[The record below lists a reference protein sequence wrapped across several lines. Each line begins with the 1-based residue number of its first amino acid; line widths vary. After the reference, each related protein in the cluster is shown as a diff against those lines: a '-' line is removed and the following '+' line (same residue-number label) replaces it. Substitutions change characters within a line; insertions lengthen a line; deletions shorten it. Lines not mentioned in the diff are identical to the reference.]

1 MWKMSLSYYKSL
13 HYSGT
18 YENMT
23 LIWDFNMNLKK
34 QVLKLFR
41 WNVYPKK
48 LNQWAYRSFIKRQTS
63 DLSSDNEWQPVVTS
77 VTRNDNEW

>member
-13 HYSGT
+13 QYSGT

-41 WNVYPKK
+41 WNV
-48 LNQWAYRSFIKRQTS
+48 
-63 DLSSDNEWQPVVTS
+63 
-77 VTRNDNEW
+77 